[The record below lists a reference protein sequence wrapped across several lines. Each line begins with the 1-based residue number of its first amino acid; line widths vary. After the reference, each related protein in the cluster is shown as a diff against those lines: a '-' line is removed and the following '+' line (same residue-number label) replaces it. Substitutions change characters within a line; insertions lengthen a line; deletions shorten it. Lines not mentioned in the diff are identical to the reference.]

1 MNENKTCDLQLAACD
16 YIDTHAHCYVE
27 QMLETKSEWIERIKT
42 NHISKVLLPNID
54 IASIQS
60 MHNLCDEYPE
70 IFHPM
75 MGLHPCDVKE
85 NYKSDL
91 EQIYAHLSTSPHK
104 YCGVG
109 EIGLDYHWDLTFQKE
124 QLEALKIQF
133 EWAIEFDKAVSIHSR
148 KANQDTIP
156 LITQYSKKGLRGVM
170 HCFSGS
176 IQEAYKIIDCGFYI
190 GIGGVLTY
198 PKAGLQEVIKEIDLK
213 HIVLETDSPYL
224 APVPFRGKPNEPS
237 YIKNIA
243 ECMANLKGISLEEVA
258 EKTTENAKQIFNLN
272 KF

>member
-1 MNENKTCDLQLAACD
+1 MIENSQLATRNLM
-16 YIDTHAHCYVE
+16 DTHAHCYVS
-27 QMLETKSEWIERIKT
+27 QMQGNKMQWLERLK
-42 NHISKVLLPNID
+42 NNQISKVLLPNID
-54 IASIQS
+54 VSSIEE
-60 MHNLCDEYPE
+60 MHNLCDEYSE
-70 IFHPM
+70 ILHPM
-75 MGLHPCDVKE
+75 MGIHPCDIKE
-85 NYKSDL
+85 NYKQDL
-91 EQIYAHLSTSPHK
+91 EIAYQYLSENPDR

-124 QLEALKIQF
+124 QIEALNIQF
-133 EWAIEFDKAVSIHSR
+133 EWAITFDKAVSIHSR

-156 LITQYSKKGLRGVM
+156 LITEYSKKGLRGVM

-176 IQEAYKIIDCGFYI
+176 IQEANKIIDCGFYL

-237 YIKNIA
+237 YLKNIA
-243 ECMANLKGISLEEVA
+243 ESLANLKCISLDEVA
-258 EKTTENAKQIFNLN
+258 EKTTENAIKIF
-272 KF
+272 F

>member
-1 MNENKTCDLQLAACD
+1 MTENSQLATLD
-16 YIDTHAHCYVE
+16 LIDTHAHCYVS
-27 QMLETKSEWIERIKT
+27 QMQENKIEWLERLKI
-42 NHISKVLLPNID
+42 NQISKVLLPNID
-54 IASIQS
+54 VASIEE

-75 MGLHPCDVKE
+75 MGIHPCDVKE
-85 NYKSDL
+85 NYKQDL
-91 EQIYAHLSTSPHK
+91 DIAYQCLTDNPDR

-124 QLEALKIQF
+124 QINALKIQF
-133 EWAIEFDKAVSIHSR
+133 EWAIKFDKAVSIHSR

-156 LITQYSKKGLRGVM
+156 LITEYSKKGLRGVM

-176 IQEAYKIIDCGFYI
+176 IQEAHKIINCGFYL

-243 ECMANLKGISLEEVA
+243 ECLAKLKGISLEEVA
-258 EKTTENAKQIFNLN
+258 KKTTENAKQIF
-272 KF
+272 KI